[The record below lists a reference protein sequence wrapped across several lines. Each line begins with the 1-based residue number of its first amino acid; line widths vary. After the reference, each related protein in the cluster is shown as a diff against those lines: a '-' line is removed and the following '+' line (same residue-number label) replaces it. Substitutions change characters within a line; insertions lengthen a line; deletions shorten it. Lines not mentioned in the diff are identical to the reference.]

1 MVCFF
6 GDVSGDIMA
15 SLFVVDEIIAL
26 ESVHIDEPA
35 TRFGLISI
43 VSKAL
48 EPRRPFAG
56 SPYMKAYPA

>member
-1 MVCFF
+1 
-6 GDVSGDIMA
+6 MA